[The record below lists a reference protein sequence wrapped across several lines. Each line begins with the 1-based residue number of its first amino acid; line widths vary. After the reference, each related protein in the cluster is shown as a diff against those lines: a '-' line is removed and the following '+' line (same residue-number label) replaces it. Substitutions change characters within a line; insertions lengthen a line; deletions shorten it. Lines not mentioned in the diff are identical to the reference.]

1 MRTHR
6 TWWGVALAVLVTVG
20 PAWAA
25 RPYRGGA
32 VATAHPM
39 ASEAA
44 LRMLQKDG
52 NAVDAAVAAAFTL
65 AVVGPY
71 HSGLG
76 GGGFALVHDA
86 KKGETRVLDFRE
98 VAPQAATRDMY
109 PKDGQVVPGLS
120 VDGALSVAVPG
131 AVAGYLELLEKHGKL
146 PRAVVLQPA
155 IEAARDG
162 FWVTPKYQAMA
173 TLRRD
178 CLRQDPEAARLFLAK
193 NEKGELDTP
202 PIGHLVRQPELA
214 RTLSALTKNGPK
226 AFYSGP
232 IAQALVDTV
241 KAGGGI
247 LTLEDLKAYKTRTHE
262 PLEGSYRGHRILTMP
277 PPSAGGLAVVQV
289 LGALEKLR
297 PKGMDFRDPETLHL

>member
-1 MRTHR
+1 MAV
-6 TWWGVALAVLVTVG
+6 VAALVAG
-20 PAWAA
+20 WPAWAA

-44 LRMLQKDG
+44 LRMLDKGG

-86 KKGETRVLDFRE
+86 KTGGTQVLDFRE
-98 VAPQAATRDMY
+98 VAPQGATRDMY
-109 PKDGQVVPGLS
+109 VKDGQVVPGLS
-120 VDGALSVAVPG
+120 TDGALSVAVPG

-155 IEAARDG
+155 IEAARKG
-162 FWVTPKYQAMA
+162 FWVSPKYQALA

-178 CLRQDPEAARLFLAK
+178 CLRQDPEAARIFLAK
-193 NEKGELDTP
+193 NDQGELDVP

-214 RTLSALTKNGPK
+214 RTLTTLAKSGPK

-232 IAQALVDTV
+232 
-241 KAGGGI
+241 
-247 LTLEDLKAYKTRTHE
+247 
-262 PLEGSYRGHRILTMP
+262 
-277 PPSAGGLAVVQV
+277 
-289 LGALEKLR
+289 
-297 PKGMDFRDPETLHL
+297 